1 MGLERNWAS
10 LNVKGFGWLGKILSY
25 RFQYSAKD
33 DNSKFPLPGM
43 VPYAKVKFEVI
54 VLGYRTKIDNSELG
68 IVNSKQFHMSKKN
81 PTYRFCPV
89 QKSSS
94 LDFT

>member
-10 LNVKGFGWLGKILSY
+10 LNYVFQVKSFGWLRKILSY

-33 DNSKFPLPGM
+33 DNSKFSLPGL

-54 VLGYRTKIDNSELG
+54 VFGYRTKIDNSELG
-68 IVNSKQFHMSKKN
+68 IVNSKQFHVS
-81 PTYRFCPV
+81 
-89 QKSSS
+89 
-94 LDFT
+94 